1 MRTFRLS
8 PQAFRK
14 VALVAVVL
22 VAVIIVT
29 GAAVRLTGSGLGCPD
44 WPNCSSGSLAPK
56 AAASNMHGWI
66 EFINRAVTAL
76 LSAAVAVTVV
86 GAFLRKPRRVDL
98 VWLSIGLVAGVI
110 AQIILGGLVVE
121 ELLDPPFVM
130 GHFLLSMALLGDA
143 IYLYYRAGV
152 PDRELTRPTASMSI
166 VWMARLLVVVVS
178 AVLVTGTIVT
188 GAGPHSGDAGN
199 GAHLRATRID
209 IAVTTVARLHG
220 TTVMGFLALVLI
232 TLALVVRTKAPKRVL
247 HYAEILL
254 VVLVA
259 QATIGYVQYFTNV
272 PALLVGFHVAGAVLV
287 FTATLAFGLA
297 LYEPVKAT
305 AASRAEQAA
314 VPAIV

>member
-14 VALVAVVL
+14 VALIAVIL

-44 WPNCSSGSLAPK
+44 WPNCTTGSLAPRAQ
-56 AAASNMHGWI
+56 AANTHGWI
-66 EFINRAVTAL
+66 EFINRVVTAL

-98 VWLSIGLVAGVI
+98 VWLSVGLVIGLI
-110 AQIILGGLVVE
+110 AQIILGALVVE

-143 IYLYYRAGV
+143 IYLYYRAGI
-152 PDRELTRPTASMSI
+152 PDRERTRLTTPTSV

-199 GAHLRATRID
+199 GAHLRATRINV
-209 IAVTTVARLHG
+209 AVPTVARLHG
-220 TTVMGFLALVLI
+220 STVMVFLALVLL
-232 TLALVVRTKAPKRVL
+232 TLVLVVRAKAPKRVL
-247 HYAEILL
+247 HHAEILL

-259 QATIGYVQYFTNV
+259 QATVGYVQYFTNV

-287 FTATLAFGLA
+287 FSATLAFGLS

-305 AASRAEQAA
+305 ATARTEQAA
-314 VPAIV
+314 VPAVV

>member
-14 VALVAVVL
+14 VALIAVIL

-44 WPNCSSGSLAPK
+44 WPNCTTGSLAPRAQ
-56 AAASNMHGWI
+56 AANTHGWI
-66 EFINRAVTAL
+66 EFINRVVTAL

-98 VWLSIGLVAGVI
+98 VWLSVGLVVGVI
-110 AQIILGGLVVE
+110 AQIILGALVVE

-143 IYLYYRAGV
+143 IYLYYRSGI
-152 PDRELTRPTASMSI
+152 PDRELTRLTTPTSVA
-166 VWMARLLVVVVS
+166 WMARLLVVVVS

-199 GAHLRATRID
+199 GAHLRATRINV
-209 IAVTTVARLHG
+209 AVPTVARLHG
-220 TTVMGFLALVLI
+220 STVMVFLALVLL
-232 TLALVVRTKAPKRVL
+232 TLVLVVRAKASKRVL
-247 HYAEILL
+247 HHAEILL

-287 FTATLAFGLA
+287 FSATLAFGLS

-305 AASRAEQAA
+305 ATARTEQAA
-314 VPAIV
+314 VPAVV